1 MPALPHTTLAVVA
14 FQWCR
19 RVAHRGY
26 SGGYYTEEE
35 AGVGTD
41 CIVDRVAAAV
51 LVLVSLSEQS
61 ALREDGNGASVC
73 VRDR

>member
-41 CIVDRVAAAV
+41 CIGDRVAAAV
-51 LVLVSLSEQS
+51 LVLVSEQI
-61 ALREDGNGASVC
+61 ALKEDGNGASVC